1 MLRLANT
8 LQLSTEIAHPRLDQ
22 NLTEY
27 SSCFVSLMY
36 LNGGKSVIDGLN
48 SASGINIDNDDNNN
62 GGGGVYTEDMC
73 FEEISFYE
81 TVVRD
86 SQYWLKVVMLIMLG
100 SLGLVGNII
109 TILVLWRI
117 DSNR

>member
-1 MLRLANT
+1 
-8 LQLSTEIAHPRLDQ
+8 
-22 NLTEY
+22 
-27 SSCFVSLMY
+27 MY
-36 LNGGKSVIDGLN
+36 LDGGTPVIDGLD
-48 SASGINIDNDDNNN
+48 SASGISIDGDDKL
-62 GGGGVYTEDMC
+62 GGGVYTEDMC

-86 SQYWLKVVMLIMLG
+86 SQYWLKVVLLIMLG

>member
-1 MLRLANT
+1 
-8 LQLSTEIAHPRLDQ
+8 
-22 NLTEY
+22 
-27 SSCFVSLMY
+27 MY
-36 LNGGKSVIDGLN
+36 LDGGTPVIDGLD
-48 SASGINIDNDDNNN
+48 SASGINIDNDDKL
-62 GGGGVYTEDMC
+62 GGGVYTEDMC

-86 SQYWLKVVMLIMLG
+86 SQYWLKVVLLIMLG

-109 TILVLWRI
+109 TTLVLWRI

>member
-1 MLRLANT
+1 
-8 LQLSTEIAHPRLDQ
+8 
-22 NLTEY
+22 
-27 SSCFVSLMY
+27 MY
-36 LNGGKSVIDGLN
+36 LDGGTPVIDGLD
-48 SASGINIDNDDNNN
+48 SASGINTDNDDQPDNNDKL
-62 GGGGVYTEDMC
+62 GGGVYTEDMC

-86 SQYWLKVVMLIMLG
+86 SQYWLKVVLLIMLG

-109 TILVLWRI
+109 TTLVLWRI

>member
-1 MLRLANT
+1 
-8 LQLSTEIAHPRLDQ
+8 
-22 NLTEY
+22 
-27 SSCFVSLMY
+27 MY
-36 LNGGKSVIDGLN
+36 LDGGTPVIDGLD
-48 SASGINIDNDDNNN
+48 SASGIHIDSDDKL
-62 GGGGVYTEDMC
+62 GGGVYTEDMC

-86 SQYWLKVVMLIMLG
+86 SQYWLKVVLLIMLG

-109 TILVLWRI
+109 TTLVLWRI

>member
-1 MLRLANT
+1 
-8 LQLSTEIAHPRLDQ
+8 
-22 NLTEY
+22 
-27 SSCFVSLMY
+27 MY
-36 LNGGKSVIDGLN
+36 LNGGSPFIDGPN
-48 SASGINIDNDDNNN
+48 SGSGINIDNDDQP

-86 SQYWLKVVMLIMLG
+86 SQYWLKVVLLIMLG

-109 TILVLWRI
+109 TTAYGVYDGIWLTNQTPFSRQNNPQHAI
-117 DSNR
+117 GTRC

>member
-1 MLRLANT
+1 
-8 LQLSTEIAHPRLDQ
+8 
-22 NLTEY
+22 
-27 SSCFVSLMY
+27 MY
-36 LNGGKSVIDGLN
+36 LDGGTPVIDGLD
-48 SASGINIDNDDNNN
+48 SASGINVDHDDPP
-62 GGGGVYTEDMC
+62 GGGVYTEDMC

-86 SQYWLKVVMLIMLG
+86 SQYWLKVVLLIMLG

-109 TILVLWRI
+109 TTLVLWRI

>member
-1 MLRLANT
+1 
-8 LQLSTEIAHPRLDQ
+8 
-22 NLTEY
+22 
-27 SSCFVSLMY
+27 MY
-36 LNGGKSVIDGLN
+36 LNGGTPVIDGLD
-48 SASGINIDNDDNNN
+48 SASGINTDNDHKL
-62 GGGGVYTEDMC
+62 GGGVYTEDMC

-86 SQYWLKVVMLIMLG
+86 SQYWLKVVLPIMLG

-109 TILVLWRI
+109 PTLVLWRI

>member
-1 MLRLANT
+1 M
-8 LQLSTEIAHPRLDQ
+8 
-22 NLTEY
+22 
-27 SSCFVSLMY
+27 
-36 LNGGKSVIDGLN
+36 DGLN
-48 SASGINIDNDDNNN
+48 SGASGINTDNDDKL
-62 GGGGVYTEDMC
+62 GGGVYTEDMC

-86 SQYWLKVVMLIMLG
+86 SQYWLKVVLLIMLG

>member
-1 MLRLANT
+1 
-8 LQLSTEIAHPRLDQ
+8 
-22 NLTEY
+22 
-27 SSCFVSLMY
+27 MY
-36 LNGGKSVIDGLN
+36 LDGGTPVIDGLD
-48 SASGINIDNDDNNN
+48 SASGINVDNDDKL
-62 GGGGVYTEDMC
+62 GGGVYTEDMC

-86 SQYWLKVVMLIMLG
+86 SQYWLKVVLLIMLG

-109 TILVLWRI
+109 TTLVLWRI

>member
-1 MLRLANT
+1 M
-8 LQLSTEIAHPRLDQ
+8 IPHPRLDQ
-22 NLTEY
+22 NLTDY
-27 SSCFVSLMY
+27 SSCFVPLMY
-36 LNGGKSVIDGLN
+36 LNGGSPVIDGPN
-48 SASGINIDNDDNNN
+48 SASGINIDNDDQP

-86 SQYWLKVVMLIMLG
+86 SQYWLKVVLLIMLG

>member
-1 MLRLANT
+1 
-8 LQLSTEIAHPRLDQ
+8 
-22 NLTEY
+22 
-27 SSCFVSLMY
+27 MY
-36 LNGGKSVIDGLN
+36 LNGGSPVIDGPN
-48 SASGINIDNDDNNN
+48 SASGINIDNDDQPGG

-86 SQYWLKVVMLIMLG
+86 SQYWLKVVLLIMLG

>member
-1 MLRLANT
+1 
-8 LQLSTEIAHPRLDQ
+8 
-22 NLTEY
+22 
-27 SSCFVSLMY
+27 MY
-36 LNGGKSVIDGLN
+36 LDGGTPVIDGLD
-48 SASGINIDNDDNNN
+48 SGASGINTDNDKL
-62 GGGGVYTEDMC
+62 GGGVYTEDMC

-86 SQYWLKVVMLIMLG
+86 SQYWLKVVLLIMLG

-109 TILVLWRI
+109 TTLVLWRI